1 MTLVQLEYAL
11 NVAKQGSFRRA
22 AEKLHISQPAL
33 SMQIKK
39 LEEEMG
45 IRLFKRSATPLK
57 PTTDGKLF
65 IERAQEIIKATNQL
79 SSLFRNQSGMYDGS
93 LMIGIIP
100 TLAPF
105 LVPLFADQ
113 LQRNY
118 QDFKLDIHEMIT
130 EKVVNG
136 VREGEL
142 DVGII
147 STPIHVYGI
156 EAIPLFYEKFFF
168 YTAENLSG
176 SKFEINLNEI
186 NYKKLWLLEEGNCFR
201 DQINNFCDLNKI
213 RKNKDFVYRSNSID
227 ALIRIVDTQGGLT
240 ILPELSTL
248 CLSANQE
255 ENVRTIH
262 GIPKAREISMVVTR
276 HHDKERFINKLKE
289 YIQSNIPKSM
299 LSSEGLEIVDPE
311 IKLV

>member
-1 MTLVQLEYAL
+1 MTLAQLEYAL
-11 NVAKQGSFRRA
+11 FIAKHSSFKKA

-33 SMQIKK
+33 SMQIRK
-39 LEEEMG
+39 LEEELSV
-45 IRLFKRSATPLK
+45 RLFNRSGNPVR
-57 PTTDGKLF
+57 PTADGALF
-65 IERAQEIIKATNQL
+65 LERAQEIHKDVNRLSVFFRDQTNRFAGTL
-79 SSLFRNQSGMYDGS
+79 KT
-93 LMIGIIP
+93 GIIP

-118 QDFKLDIHEMIT
+118 RDFKLDIHELIT

-136 VREGEL
+136 VRSGDL

-147 STPIHVYGI
+147 STPVDIYGI
-156 EAIPLFYEKFFF
+156 QSIPIFYEKFYF
-168 YTAENLSG
+168 YTTENAFSSNLEIDLS
-176 SKFEINLNEI
+176 EI

-227 ALIRIVDTQGGLT
+227 AMIRMVDSKGGIT

-248 CLSANQE
+248 CLSATQE
-255 ENVRTIH
+255 DNVKVVH
-262 GIPKAREISMVVTR
+262 GRPKAREISIIVTKN
-276 HHDKERFINKLKE
+276 HDKERLVEKLKE
-289 YIQSNIPKSM
+289 YIQANIPKSM
-299 LSSEGLEIVDPE
+299 LTSEGLEIVDPE
-311 IKLV
+311 IKL